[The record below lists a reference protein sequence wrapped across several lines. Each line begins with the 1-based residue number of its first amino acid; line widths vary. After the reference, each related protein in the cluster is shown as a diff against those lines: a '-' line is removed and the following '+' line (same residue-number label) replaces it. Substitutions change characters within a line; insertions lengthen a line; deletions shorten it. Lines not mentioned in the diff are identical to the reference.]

1 METTNKMIQASDLLP
16 MLFKAYPELREELL
30 ETVSSWLP
38 RSGNISPHTIMT
50 HLSHRVAKNFMVHN
64 YTDSEELFDLV
75 ELLIIDGSE
84 DVKNAVCTCFL
95 ANLQNIASNEN
106 EFDDSHYVSLLRAK
120 SIEFCK
126 YWDEYTGVKTDG
138 LW

>member
-1 METTNKMIQASDLLP
+1 MIRASDLLP
-16 MLFKAYPELREELL
+16 LLFNAYPETREELID
-30 ETVSSWLP
+30 TVSSWLP
-38 RSGNISPHTIMT
+38 RSGLISPHTIMT
-50 HLSHRVAKNFMVHN
+50 HLSHRVANNFIKQN
-64 YTDSEELFDLV
+64 YENAEEIFDLV
-75 ELLIIDGSE
+75 ELLIIDGDE

-106 EFDDSHYVSLLRAK
+106 DFDDSHYVSLLRAK

-126 YWDEYTGVKTDG
+126 HWDEYTGVKTEG

>member
-1 METTNKMIQASDLLP
+1 MIRAAHLLP
-16 MLFKAYPELREELL
+16 LLFQCYPDARNELI

-38 RSGNISPHTIMT
+38 RNGVLSAHTLLT
-50 HLSHRVAKNFMVHN
+50 HVSHRVAKNFMANN
-64 YTDSEELFDLV
+64 YNRAEELFDLV
-75 ELLIIDGSE
+75 ELLIIDGDE
-84 DVKNAVCTCFL
+84 DVKNATCTCFL

-106 EFDDSHYVSLLRAK
+106 EFDDAHYVSLLRAK

-126 YWDEYTGVKTDG
+126 RWDEYTGVKTEG